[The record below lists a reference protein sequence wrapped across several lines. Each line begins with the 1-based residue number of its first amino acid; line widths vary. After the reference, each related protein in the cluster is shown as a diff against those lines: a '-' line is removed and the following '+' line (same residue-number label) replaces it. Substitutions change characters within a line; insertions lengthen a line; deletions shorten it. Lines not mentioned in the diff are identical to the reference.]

1 MLYAYGVV
9 RGERTSSLPDRVP
22 VMGLDGARVQI
33 LRAGNLGVALSEM
46 SAWPEP
52 TPQRIRAH
60 NSACLALI
68 QAGGV
73 VPFRFGNVFENEQ
86 ELCAAVEA
94 KAADLERAL
103 ERLAGCVELTVRVPL
118 DPGERPSSGTDYL
131 RRKKRELE
139 LAERLRIELGPA
151 LKDWR
156 QEIRHGEL
164 RATCLVAAGGAAE
177 LKAKLKAF
185 KPEPGLTGPWPPSS
199 FV

>member
-1 MLYAYGVV
+1 VLYAYGVV
-9 RGERTSSLPDRVP
+9 RGGQACSLRDRVP
-22 VMGLDGARVQI
+22 MTGLDGARVQI
-33 LRAGNLGVALSEM
+33 LPVGNLGVALSEM
-46 SAWPEP
+46 SAPPEP
-52 TPQRIRAH
+52 MPQRLRAH
-60 NSACLALI
+60 NSVCLALI

-73 VPFRFGNVFENEQ
+73 VPFRFGNVFENEE
-86 ELCAAVEA
+86 ELCAAVGA
-94 KAADLERAL
+94 KAADLERKL
-103 ERLAGCVELTVRVPL
+103 VRLAGCVELNVRVPL
-118 DPGERPSSGTDYL
+118 EPGERPSSGTDYL

-139 LAERLRIELGPA
+139 LAERLRTELGPA

-185 KPEPGLTGPWPPSS
+185 EPEPRLTGPWPPSS